1 MFLYKLEVQLANKEI
16 VMIVMGDSD
25 EEVMNEVEIHLSKH
39 YVEPPIVREIVLIEK
54 RRANKGAAYI
64 IEKH

>member
-1 MFLYKLEVQLANKEI
+1 MFLYKLEVQLANREV

-25 EEVMNEVEIHLSKH
+25 EEVLNEAEIHLSKY
-39 YVEPPIVREIVLIEK
+39 YVEPPVIREIVLIEK

-64 IEKH
+64 IEN